1 MYGLISVSDSG
12 VGMNE
17 KTRQR
22 VFEPFFTTKEVG
34 KGTGLGLAIVYGIVK
49 QHNGFVYVYSELG
62 QGTDVQDIPASDP
75 VRIRGGKRSAPLS
88 PPVGGKETI
97 LVAEDDDEV
106 RRLTK
111 NVLEEFGYTV
121 VEATDGEDAISK
133 FLKHK
138 RKVDL
143 VMLDVVMPR
152 KNGKEVY
159 QYVRKI
165 RPDVKALFHERV
177 YSGCDSREGRS

>member
-1 MYGLISVSDSG
+1 MKSGKILI
-12 VGMNE
+12 
-17 KTRQR
+17 
-22 VFEPFFTTKEVG
+22 
-34 KGTGLGLAIVYGIVK
+34 
-49 QHNGFVYVYSELG
+49 
-62 QGTDVQDIPASDP
+62 
-75 VRIRGGKRSAPLS
+75 
-88 PPVGGKETI
+88 
-97 LVAEDDDEV
+97 AEDDTEV

-121 VEATDGEDAISK
+121 VEAVDGEDAISK

-159 QYVRKI
+159 QYVRKV
-165 RPDVKALFHERV
+165 RPDVKALFTSGYTADVIHEKGV
-177 YSGCDSREGRS
+177 LDEGLNFISKPVAPSELLRKIRDVLDQ